1 MSGMTLNGIKKDY
14 LKVLRGRKRPPWA
27 PVKRNILTFPGM
39 AGGYQESTDIL
50 PRPVDVPILIK
61 AGNLADLQKL
71 KEDLA
76 SWLITDQP
84 VELIF
89 DDEPDRVY
97 YAVVDGSLDL
107 EEIVNFGRGVITF
120 ICPDPFKY
128 GAEDAE
134 SSTTD
139 AVTIE
144 NAGSAET
151 YPVVTCQ
158 INKDT
163 TFVAIGN
170 GEKINMIGEPASVD
184 DVVFEPK
191 TVTLNDVMA
200 STVGWGAAGFN
211 PEGSTKAGTIV
222 SDGQVLKPSAYG
234 TGSAWH
240 GPALQKSISEQLQD
254 FQVEFFF
261 DFKATLLTEIGKIQL
276 YGLDG
281 TNKKL
286 FMLGMADYWSNKEKS
301 IPEGFLYNAAEAK
314 KEIIT
319 SKSNDKYENF
329 SGYLRIIR
337 TGQNIEFLVKVT
349 GNAAMTK
356 RINYFDSK
364 NEYQQKLSA
373 IGIHFAAFGTTAP
386 IAANN
391 STQVKVTKINQNTGV
406 PYIARVGDE
415 VVFDHKLN
423 LITLNGDDI
432 TKEKAFI
439 GEYFPLVPGVNS
451 ILVEPVDS
459 ISELEVRW
467 RPAWR

>member
-1 MSGMTLNGIKKDY
+1 MSGMKFNGIRKDY
-14 LKVLRGRKRPPWA
+14 VTVLRGRKRPPWA
-27 PVKRNILTFPGM
+27 PVRRNILTIPGM
-39 AGGYQESTDIL
+39 PGGYQESTDIL
-50 PRPVDVPILIK
+50 PRPEDVPILIK
-61 AGNLADLQKL
+61 AEDIADLQKV

-76 SWLITDQP
+76 EWLITDQP
-84 VELIF
+84 EELIF
-89 DDEPDRVY
+89 DDEDDRVY

-107 EEIVNFGRGVITF
+107 EEIVRVGHGVITF

-128 GAEDAE
+128 GAEDAV

-139 AVTIE
+139 AVTVE
-144 NAGSAET
+144 NEGSAET

-170 GEKINMIGEPASVD
+170 GDKINMIGEPASVD

-191 TVTLNDVMA
+191 TVVLNDTMA

-211 PEGSTKAGTIV
+211 PDGSTKVGTIV

-240 GPALQKSISEQLQD
+240 GPALQKSLSEQLQD

-261 DFKATLLTEIGKIQL
+261 DFKATLITEIGKIQL

-281 TNKKL
+281 TNKKI
-286 FMLGMADYWSNKEKS
+286 FMLGMADYWSNKEKNL
-301 IPEGFLYNAAEAK
+301 PEGFLYNAAEVK
-314 KEIIT
+314 KEVIT

-337 TGQNIEFLVKVT
+337 IGQNIEFLVKVT

-386 IAANN
+386 IAINN

-423 LITLNGDDI
+423 LITLNGEDI

-439 GEYFPLVPGVNS
+439 GEYFPLVPGMNS
-451 ILVEPVDS
+451 ILVEPADS

-467 RPAWR
+467 RLAWR